1 MSIAMD
7 DDRSLESQIR
17 FRLDESGYAAMRSIA
32 CRVEGGCI
40 RLSGRT
46 RTYYLKQMAQE
57 LARATPGAREIAN
70 EICVGSSAG
79 DERFGDVEG
88 P

>member
-1 MSIAMD
+1 MSIAVA
-7 DDRSLESQIR
+7 DDRSLEDKVR
-17 FRLDESGYAAMRSIA
+17 TRLDQSGYAAMRSIA
-32 CRVEGGCI
+32 CRVEAGCI

-57 LARATPGAREIAN
+57 LARATPGAQEIAN
-70 EICVGSSAG
+70 EIRVALALRDDRLG
-79 DERFGDVEG
+79 DADG